1 MPAQLYIDIYKH
13 WLLFMKNFG
22 HIISLAFSDI
32 NSKAE
37 ALQAKLDKMKNLKTI
52 EQLIDQDTERN

>member
-32 NSKAE
+32 NTKAE

-52 EQLIDQDTERN
+52 E